1 MGKQPPV
8 PNELLLPD
16 STEDAVKQAVTRMLQ
31 AASLLATAADMAE
44 DGEIVEH
51 YINSA
56 IRLRDLA
63 NSLLPD
69 RPEWPANV
77 IPFVPRRA

>member
-1 MGKQPPV
+1 MGKQPQLPT
-8 PNELLLPD
+8 ELLHPC
-16 STEDAVKQAVTRMLQ
+16 SEEEAIQQAVNRMLQ
-31 AASLLATAADMAE
+31 AASLLTAAADLAD
-44 DGEIVEH
+44 DGGIVEH
-51 YINSA
+51 YINAA

-69 RPEWPANV
+69 KPDWPENV